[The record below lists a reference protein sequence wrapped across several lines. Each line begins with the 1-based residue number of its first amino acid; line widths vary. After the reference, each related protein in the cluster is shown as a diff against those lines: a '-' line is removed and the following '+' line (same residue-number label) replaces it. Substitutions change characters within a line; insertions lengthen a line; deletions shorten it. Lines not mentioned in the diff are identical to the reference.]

1 MSDYAVSVKNIS
13 KKFNLFHE
21 KRDSIYESA
30 AGFFQKK
37 RHSEILQA
45 LDDVSFNVKRG
56 EIFGIIGRNGDGKT
70 TLLRIISKIYSPD
83 SGSVDV
89 RGSIIPILAIG
100 LGFHPEL
107 TAISNIYQSSILLGF
122 NKDEITKRIPEII
135 KFAELERFADTKVKN
150 FSSGMQLR
158 LAFATSVLVDPD
170 VLILD
175 EVFAVG
181 DLNFQKKCFDTI
193 MSFKKRGKAI
203 IFVSHDMTPIRNFC
217 DTVMFLKEGKVGKIG
232 SPEES
237 IAAYVDYLAKHP
249 EINPKENLSN
259 SV

>member
-1 MSDYAVSVKNIS
+1 MVDYAISVKNVS
-13 KKFNLFHE
+13 KKFTLYHE
-21 KRDSIYESA
+21 KRDSIFESA
-30 AGFFQKK
+30 TSIFQKK
-37 RHSEILQA
+37 RHSETLQA
-45 LDDVSFNVKRG
+45 LDNISFNVKHG
-56 EIFGIIGRNGDGKT
+56 EIFGIIGRNGGGKT

-89 RGSIIPILAIG
+89 KGTVIPVLALG

-107 TAISNIYQSSILLGF
+107 TAITNIFQSSILLGF
-122 NKDEITKRIPEII
+122 KKEEISKRVEDII
-135 KFAELERFADTKVKN
+135 KFAELEKFADTKIKN
-150 FSSGMQLR
+150 FSAGMQMR

-203 IFVSHDMTPIRNFC
+203 IFVSHDMTPIKNFC
-217 DTVMFLKEGKVGKIG
+217 DTVMFLKDGKVGNIG

-237 IAAYVDYLAKHP
+237 VSAYVDYLSTQK
-249 EINPKENLSN
+249 
-259 SV
+259 

>member
-13 KKFNLFHE
+13 KKFKLFHE

-45 LDDVSFNVKRG
+45 LDDVSFNVKHG

-89 RGSIIPILAIG
+89 KGRVIPVLSLG

-107 TAISNIYQSSILLGF
+107 TAISNVYQSSILLGF
-122 NKDEITKRIPEII
+122 NKRDISERANDII
-135 KFAELERFADTKVKN
+135 KFAELERFADTKIKN
-150 FSSGMQLR
+150 FSAGMQMR

-170 VLILD
+170 ILILD

-181 DLNFQKKCFDTI
+181 DINFQKKCFDTI
-193 MSFKKRGKAI
+193 MSFKKSGKAI
-203 IFVSHDMTPIRNFC
+203 IFVSLDMEPISKFC

-237 IAAYVDYLAKHP
+237 IAAFQDYLAEHP
-249 EINPKENLSN
+249 EINPKGNISS

>member
-1 MSDYAVSVKNIS
+1 MSDYAISVKHVS
-13 KKFNLFHE
+13 KKFKLFHE

-30 AGFFQKK
+30 TGFFQKK
-37 RHSEILQA
+37 RHSEVLQA
-45 LDDVSFNVKRG
+45 LDDISFNVKHG

-70 TLLRIISKIYSPD
+70 TLLRIISKIYSAD

-89 RGSIIPILAIG
+89 KGRVIPVLSLG

-107 TAISNIYQSSILLGF
+107 TAVSNIYQSSILLGF
-122 NKDEITKRIPEII
+122 KKEHISKRINEII
-135 KFAELERFADTKVKN
+135 KFAELERFADTKIKN
-150 FSSGMQLR
+150 FSAGMQMR

-170 VLILD
+170 ILILD

-181 DLNFQKKCFDTI
+181 DINFQKKCFDTI
-193 MSFKKRGKAI
+193 MSFKERGKAI